1 MTFVSPIALLA
12 LIAIPLAAVAY
23 IAVQRRRQR
32 YAVRFTNLDLL
43 ANVVE
48 SSPGWRRHVPA
59 ALYLF
64 ALAALLV
71 AFARPQATVSVPK
84 EQATVMLVTDIS
96 GSMNATDVD
105 PTRLAAAQNAAVQ
118 LLDRLP
124 PTFRVGLIS
133 FSNSVNTLVA
143 PTTDRDAVKRA
154 LLGLKPNGGTAM
166 GDAIAAALEDLKAAD
181 ATNPVPSVGPGT
193 PVPTPIPTPVP
204 VDANGKPVKPTNVI
218 VLLSD
223 GANTLG
229 ETKPLDAADEA
240 KTEGVPIYTIALG
253 TDTGVAEVTDQAGRL
268 RRVPV
273 PPDPQTLQEISDT
286 TGGKSFQAP
295 TAEDLQS
302 VYKDIGS
309 KLAHEDQKREIAYL
323 FAGVGALF
331 LLAAAGVSLMWFNR
345 FP

>member
-1 MTFVSPIALLA
+1 MSFVSPVALLA
-12 LIAIPLAAVAY
+12 LVVVPLAVALY
-23 IAVQRRRQR
+23 LLVQRRRQR

-43 ANVVE
+43 ANVVDE
-48 SSPGWRRHVPA
+48 SPGWRRHVPA
-59 ALYLF
+59 VLYLL
-64 ALAALLV
+64 ALTALVL

-105 PTRLAAAQNAAVQ
+105 PTRLGAAQNAAIQ

-124 PTFRVGLIS
+124 KTFRVGLIS

-143 PTTDRDAVKRA
+143 PTTDRTAVKQA

-166 GDAIAAALEDLKAAD
+166 GDAIAAALQDIKAAD

-193 PVPTPIPTPVP
+193 PVPTPTPTPVP

-229 ETKPLDAADEA
+229 VTKPMDAADEA
-240 KTEGVPIYTIALG
+240 KAENVPIYTIALG
-253 TDTGVAEVTDQAGRL
+253 TDSGVAEVTDQAGRL

-273 PPDPQTLQEISDT
+273 PPDPDTLKQISDA

-295 TAEDLQS
+295 TAEDLQA

-309 KLAHEDQKREIAYL
+309 KLAHQDEKREIAYV
-323 FAGVGALF
+323 FAGIGALL
-331 LLAAAGVSLMWFNR
+331 LLAGAGASLMWFNR